1 MSSPFVAEIRPFAFN
16 FAPRGWAAC
25 DGQLLAISQ
34 FTAVFALLGTNF
46 GGNGTSNF
54 GLPNLQGATPMH
66 WGNGAGLT
74 SRVIGETGG
83 TSTVT
88 LIQSEM
94 PQHNHTFQVAEAGT
108 VSNAPG
114 PTVWL
119 GQVSPGKIYAL
130 TGTPNVTLA
139 ASAVS
144 INGGSTAHENSQ
156 PYLTINMCI
165 ALQGIFPSRN

>member
-1 MSSPFVAEIRPFAFN
+1 MSSPFLAEIRPFAFN
-16 FAPRGWAAC
+16 FAPRGWVQC

-88 LIQSEM
+88 LAQAEM
-94 PQHNHTFQVAEAGT
+94 PQHNHTFQVGEGGT
-108 VSNAPG
+108 VTN
-114 PTVWL
+114 
-119 GQVSPGKIYAL
+119 
-130 TGTPNVTLA
+130 
-139 ASAVS
+139 
-144 INGGSTAHENSQ
+144 
-156 PYLTINMCI
+156 
-165 ALQGIFPSRN
+165 